1 MRVCLLTDE
10 RIEDFHPANH
20 LKNYDWDY
28 VTVKPPIVEFI
39 RELTHAHRYDVYL
52 NIYEGHDESE
62 NSGLRFVRALE
73 ELNLPFTGAES
84 RFYRST
90 REEMQEAAGK
100 HRITFARG
108 FHAESQEDLN
118 HARALSYPLIVKH
131 PNSFASAGLT
141 KDSRV
146 MNFDELRTQFERMSK
161 EFGSARVEEFIE
173 GRELSCL
180 VVENADDPKSPFA
193 YSPAEVQFPE
203 GETFLHEAAKWY
215 SWDVHVVPLRD
226 ESLAARI
233 QEVSRKFFL
242 AMDGNGYARVDMRL
256 KPNGEIVII
265 EINPNCGILYY
276 GPDDRSH
283 ADLPI
288 SWDAGG
294 HDGFL
299 DRIFRAAIKRQAMRS
314 IMKASNVS
322 P

>member
-10 RIEDFHPANH
+10 KIEDFNPAGH

-28 VTVKPPIVEFI
+28 VTVTPPITEFI
-39 RELTHAHRYDVYL
+39 HEVSRSRQYDVYL
-52 NIYEGHDESE
+52 NIYEGHDENE
-62 NSGLRFVRALE
+62 NSGLRFVEALE
-73 ELNLPFTGAES
+73 KLNLSFTGAES
-84 RFYRST
+84 KFYRCT
-90 REEMQEAAGK
+90 REEMQAAAEADQI
-100 HRITFARG
+100 RFARG
-108 FHAESQEDLN
+108 FHAVSYNDLKQ
-118 HARALSYPLIVKH
+118 ADGLAYPLIVKH
-131 PNSFASAGLT
+131 PNSFASMGLT
-141 KDSRV
+141 KESRV
-146 MNFDELRTQFERMSK
+146 TNFAELQNQFERMSM

-226 ESLAARI
+226 EILAARI
-233 QEVSRKFFL
+233 QEVSCKFFL
-242 AMDGNGYARVDMRL
+242 AMEGNGYARIDLRVR
-256 KPNGEIVII
+256 PNGEIVII

-288 SWDAGG
+288 SWDAAG

-299 DRIFRAAIKRQAMRS
+299 DRIFRAAIKRQAMRT
-314 IMKASNVS
+314 KG
-322 P
+322 